1 MQFTISTKKNRVLFP
16 LILFVTINHVY
27 LQKEHIV
34 IYIMIYNMII
44 KCHYAPNKEINRAT
58 NAYT

>member
-1 MQFTISTKKNRVLFP
+1 MRITISTKNRVLFP

-27 LQKEHIV
+27 LRKEHIV

-44 KCHYAPNKEINRAT
+44 KCHYAPYKEINKAT
-58 NAYT
+58 NTYT